1 MSVAELGVLACI
13 YGGRRRTVR
22 GLVAATALRPSTLTS
37 VLDRLE
43 RRELIV
49 RTENLADR
57 RSVSVQLT
65 PAGREHARRIAEAS
79 SALERRLPLNDIRR
93 VLATLDEVV

>member
-1 MSVAELGVLACI
+1 LSIAEAGVLACI

-22 GLVAATALRPSTLTS
+22 DLVAAMALPPSTLTS

-43 RRELIV
+43 WRELIV

-57 RSVSVQLT
+57 RSVSVRLT
-65 PAGREHARRIAEAS
+65 SAGREHAQRVVEAS
-79 SALERRLPLNDIRR
+79 SALERRLPLDDVRR